1 MTLAELNAA
10 SREAAARALLACC
23 RSRRW
28 VDGLLARRPFSS
40 REGLLTAADA
50 AWSETGPNDWHEAL
64 AGHPRLGESIARDA
78 DSRSKEWSAR
88 EQAGV
93 SAATAAAQSALAN
106 VNREYEAQFGHIF
119 LVAAAG
125 RSAAQLIEIARQRMN
140 NTADV
145 EIGVA
150 GEELHK
156 IARLRLE
163 KLIAADK
170 EARR

>member
-28 VDGLLARRPFSS
+28 VDALLARRPFSS
-40 REGLLTAADA
+40 LEALLTAADA
-50 AWSETGPNDWHEAL
+50 AWSQTGPSDWHEAL
-64 AGHPRLGESIARDA
+64 AGHPRLGESSARGD
-78 DSRSKEWSAR
+78 DSQSREWSAR

-93 SAATAAAQSALAN
+93 SAASGAAQSALAN

-119 LVAAAG
+119 LVAAANK
-125 RSAAQLIEIARQRMN
+125 SAAQLIEIARHRMN

-145 EIGVA
+145 EIAVA
-150 GEELHK
+150 GEELRK

-163 KLIAADK
+163 KLIAANV